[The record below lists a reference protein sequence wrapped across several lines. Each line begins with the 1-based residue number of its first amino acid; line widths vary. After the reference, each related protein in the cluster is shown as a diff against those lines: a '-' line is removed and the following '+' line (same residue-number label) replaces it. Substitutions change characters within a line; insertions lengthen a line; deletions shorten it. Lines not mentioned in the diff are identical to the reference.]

1 MAELAQSEFARAA
14 AICVNVAVDGIE
26 DDIRKELAQAKD
38 DSAEILRR
46 LIGTLDKRRIG
57 PELLKEGG
65 RS

>member
-14 AICVNVAVDGIE
+14 AICVNFAVDGIE